1 MRVIDRMFLNILPM
15 QNPPKKLLEQVKDQI
30 RLKHYSY
37 RTEDSYV
44 QWIRRYILFHNK
56 RHPQEMG
63 VPEIEAFLSH
73 LAVEGKVS
81 ASTQDQ
87 ALSAL
92 LFLYRHVLH
101 LELDDDL
108 WPVIDHRID
117 AIRAKKPQYLP
128 TVLTPEEVKAILTQ
142 MTGVHRLVV
151 QILYGS
157 GLRPTECLELR
168 VKDLDFGQQQI
179 MVRSGKGGKDRVNPM
194 PQSLIEPLQEH
205 LRIVQRTHD
214 SRRFEPDSGASV
226 EDKTM
231 RQHFRR

>member
-1 MRVIDRMFLNILPM
+1 MFLNILPM

-81 ASTQDQ
+81 ASTQNQ

-108 WPVIDHRID
+108 WSVVDHRID

-128 TVLTPEEVKAILTQ
+128 TVLTPKK
-142 MTGVHRLVV
+142 
-151 QILYGS
+151 S
-157 GLRPTECLELR
+157 KPSSP
-168 VKDLDFGQQQI
+168 K
-179 MVRSGKGGKDRVNPM
+179 
-194 PQSLIEPLQEH
+194 
-205 LRIVQRTHD
+205 
-214 SRRFEPDSGASV
+214 
-226 EDKTM
+226 
-231 RQHFRR
+231 